1 MTAEE
6 PVRHSTDRTPKPST
20 PSADPD
26 IRLHR
31 WLVYFASGPEW
42 SSVGEFVA
50 PSATAAI
57 ERARD
62 VFGEAS
68 DYRAERIPWDA
79 APLSRRAVR

>member
-1 MTAEE
+1 MTADE
-6 PVRHSTDRTPKPST
+6 PVRHSTDRTPKLST

-26 IRLHR
+26 IRLYR

-50 PSATAAI
+50 PNAKAAVG
-57 ERARD
+57 RAKE

-79 APLSRRAVR
+79 APLSRPGK

>member
-1 MTAEE
+1 MTADDSKNC
-6 PVRHSTDRTPKPST
+6 PAP
-20 PSADPD
+20 PSADPNAAVDPD
-26 IRLHR
+26 IRLYR
-31 WLVYFASGPEW
+31 WLVYFASGLEW

-57 ERARD
+57 ERAKE

>member
-1 MTAEE
+1 MTADE

-20 PSADPD
+20 PSADPE
-26 IRLHR
+26 IRLYR

-50 PSATAAI
+50 PNATAAV
-57 ERARD
+57 ERAKE
-62 VFGEAS
+62 VFGDAS

-79 APLSRRAVR
+79 APLSRPGE

>member
-1 MTAEE
+1 MTTNK
-6 PVRHSTDRTPKPST
+6 PVLHSTDRMPNPSA

-26 IRLHR
+26 IRLSR

-50 PSATAAI
+50 PNATAAV
-57 ERARD
+57 ERAME

-79 APLSRRAVR
+79 APLSRAGK

>member
-1 MTAEE
+1 MTANE
-6 PVRHSTDRTPKPST
+6 PVRHSTDRTPMPSA

-26 IRLHR
+26 MRLSR

-50 PSATAAI
+50 PSATAAV
-57 ERARD
+57 ERAKE

-68 DYRAERIPWDA
+68 DYRAEKIPWDA
-79 APLSRRAVR
+79 APLNRPRV